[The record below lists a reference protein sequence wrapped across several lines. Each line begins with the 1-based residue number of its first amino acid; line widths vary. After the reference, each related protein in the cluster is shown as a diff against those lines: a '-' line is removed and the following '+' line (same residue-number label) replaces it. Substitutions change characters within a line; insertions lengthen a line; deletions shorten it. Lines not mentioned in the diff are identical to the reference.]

1 MHFEWN
7 ILHNFVLWQTP
18 FYFVEKI
25 WINLR
30 LFEDFFLFL
39 FLFLFLFSPVSVSSL
54 RTSSDKLSRK
64 LRNCKK
70 IGKKE
75 NIFFLQISRI
85 QSSLNEIKSWKSILD
100 WNLKFNS
107 SEFVYHNFKMTVITM
122 TVIARKTI
130 QYFHA

>member
-1 MHFEWN
+1 
-7 ILHNFVLWQTP
+7 
-18 FYFVEKI
+18 
-25 WINLR
+25 
-30 LFEDFFLFL
+30 
-39 FLFLFLFSPVSVSSL
+39 
-54 RTSSDKLSRK
+54 LSRK

-70 IGKKE
+70 MEKKE
-75 NIFFLQISRI
+75 IFFFLQVSRI